1 MIDTGLEGK
10 VALVT
15 GANNPLGIGAA
26 TARALSREGAKVFL
40 TYLRTQPEP
49 SIVSKSGGNIAL
61 EPDLPLYHEMRMQ
74 DASRVIKEIN
84 ESDGTAAGE
93 EMDLTDTGCI
103 PTLFDSVEDR
113 FGRVEI
119 LINNAAHYD
128 QAGDTILEISKSI
141 IDDTF
146 NVNVRASLLL
156 TREFAQRCRASAQG
170 WGRVVNL
177 STGPAQCFK
186 GQISYGASKAALES
200 LTRSI
205 AHELGP
211 EGITVNAI
219 APGPTQT
226 GYITAAVEQ
235 TERDRIPL
243 GRVGRPEDIA
253 DTAVFLCSH
262 QASWITGQ
270 VLRVTGGRDS

>member
-177 STGPAQCFK
+177 STGPANVSK
-186 GQISYGASKAALES
+186 GRSRTERAKPLWSPSRAVLRMNWGLKVSPLTLLRLVPRKPDILPLPSSKQSGIGFPWGEWADRRTS
-200 LTRSI
+200 LTLLSSC
-205 AHELGP
+205 AH
-211 EGITVNAI
+211 IKH
-219 APGPTQT
+219 PG
-226 GYITAAVEQ
+226 
-235 TERDRIPL
+235 
-243 GRVGRPEDIA
+243 
-253 DTAVFLCSH
+253 
-262 QASWITGQ
+262 
-270 VLRVTGGRDS
+270 